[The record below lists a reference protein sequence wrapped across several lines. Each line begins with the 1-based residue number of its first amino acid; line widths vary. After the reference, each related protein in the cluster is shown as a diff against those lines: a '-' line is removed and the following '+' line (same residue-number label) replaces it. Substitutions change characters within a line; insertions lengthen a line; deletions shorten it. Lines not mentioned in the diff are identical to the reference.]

1 MPATLHSGTRSIDAF
16 TMFQKIALLFLVSS
30 VKFIFA
36 FPLALSFKFS
46 FLYTFVITAAGGI
59 AGVIFFAF
67 ISQELIVFWN
77 WFVKRCILP
86 YPQTAKRLRFLTGDP
101 DKAVKPV
108 PIKTKRR
115 YIRFKKNFGL
125 YGIAILTPC
134 IISIPIGTFLVVRF
148 YGRSKKSILIL
159 CGAVIIVG
167 AILSSLVHFA
177 GITY

>member
-1 MPATLHSGTRSIDAF
+1 MPATLLSGTRSIDAF
-16 TMFQKIALLFLVSS
+16 TMFQKIALLILISS
-30 VKFIFA
+30 VKFLFA
-36 FPLALSFKFS
+36 FPLALSFGFS
-46 FLYTFVITAAGGI
+46 FFNTFTITVSGGI

-67 ISQELIVFWN
+67 ISQELIIFWN
-77 WFVKRCILP
+77 WFKKRCILP
-86 YPQTAKRLRFLTGDP
+86 YPKTAKRLKFLIGDP
-101 DKAVKPV
+101 DKAAKPI

-125 YGIAILTPC
+125 YGIAALTPC

-148 YGRSKKSILIL
+148 YGRSKKNVLIL
-159 CGAVIIVG
+159 CVAVVIVG